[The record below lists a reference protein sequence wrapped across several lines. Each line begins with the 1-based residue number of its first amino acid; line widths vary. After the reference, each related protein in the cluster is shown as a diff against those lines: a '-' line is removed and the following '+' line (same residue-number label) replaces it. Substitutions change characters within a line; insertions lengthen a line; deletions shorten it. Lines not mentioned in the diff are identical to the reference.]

1 MVKARERLPPKGAPR
16 PPAAKASKPTAVR
29 ASKPAAAKV
38 SKTPIA
44 TNLPVEGKT
53 VIPVTA
59 EFLEIGKRLIETGR
73 GVRVS
78 KTVREQEHVVDEPLN
93 QDELHVERVAINR
106 LIEASEVPSIRQ
118 EEDVTVVPILEEVL
132 VTEKR
137 LLLKEEVRITRVHR
151 QVRQPQRVLLRTEQ
165 VSVEH
170 FDETDAS
177 MKAGRKVIMTK

>member
-1 MVKARERLPPKGAPR
+1 MRKGRGRLPLEGAEKGK
-16 PPAAKASKPTAVR
+16 KAVGKI
-29 ASKPAAAKV
+29 
-38 SKTPIA
+38 SKTHLDVA
-44 TNLPVEGKT
+44 TPLVAAQN
-53 VIPVTA
+53 VIPVVADSLIVGT
-59 EFLEIGKRLIETGR
+59 RLIETGR
-73 GVRVS
+73 GVRVQ
-78 KTVREQEHVVDEPLN
+78 KTVLEQEHVVDEPLN

-177 MKAGRKVIMTK
+177 MKAGPRSSRLSRAGSLPVDTNQ